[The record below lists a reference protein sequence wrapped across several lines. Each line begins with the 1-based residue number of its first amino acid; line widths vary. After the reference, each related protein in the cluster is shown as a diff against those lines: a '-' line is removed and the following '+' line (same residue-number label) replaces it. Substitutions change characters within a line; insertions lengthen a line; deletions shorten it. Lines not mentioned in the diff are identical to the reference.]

1 MLNSNLENSRCI
13 AFIRVKLKAYL
24 CSFRST
30 SMPNV
35 DNPFNR
41 RHAFDIEAKSLEI
54 FEIYIGAVDGNC
66 EATCEFMHVI
76 SAPPQASGTN
86 AQGYF
91 ISSSSRAFPVSESSL
106 L

>member
-35 DNPFNR
+35 DKPFNR

-54 FEIYIGAVDGNC
+54 FEIYIGAVDGRFN
-66 EATCEFMHVI
+66 T
-76 SAPPQASGTN
+76 APYLDLLAAANTVQAPN
-86 AQGYF
+86 
-91 ISSSSRAFPVSESSL
+91 
-106 L
+106 